1 MTNEPREWGAF
12 VLKAMELAGTSQ
24 SGLARLL
31 SQKLKTQMT
40 QGAVHSRLRN
50 ANGLPPRDEDELKAW
65 ADALKLDGH
74 HRETFYR
81 LAYLERTPP
90 KIRAELTMINDLL
103 TRGERRI
110 SVLEREREKRE
121 KELKQLREELAQAAA
136 QVAALL
142 AKQR

>member
-12 VLKAMELAGTSQ
+12 TLKAMELAGQSQ
-24 SGLARLL
+24 IGLARLL
-31 SQKLKTQMT
+31 STKLKRPVT

-50 ANGLPPRDEDELKAW
+50 ANGLPPREEDELKAW

-90 KIRAELTMINDLL
+90 KIRAELTTINDLL

-110 SVLEREREKRE
+110 SVLERDREKRDA
-121 KELKQLREELAQAAA
+121 ELKRLREELAKATA
-136 QVAALL
+136 QVAQLL
-142 AKQR
+142 AKLG